1 MLMKRGNGKK
11 LGGKLLTVWVPKTL
25 LPGLDQGVKKEDSN
39 RSKFIRNA
47 IREKL
52 ARQGITARARAGR

>member
-1 MLMKRGNGKK
+1 MKSEQRKRVSN
-11 LGGKLLTVWVPKTL
+11 KLLTVWVSEEL
-25 LPGLDQGVKKEDSN
+25 LPLLDKGVQREDSD

-52 ARQGITARARAGR
+52 ARQGVLPKNR